1 MPKLPNIY
9 PLQNGTYRASV
20 SLGFDSQTGKRIR
33 KFKTGFKTQ
42 REAQLWQL
50 QIQADFGKGAISTNS
65 TMTFKKFLDDYFIP
79 DYKSQVRKRTF
90 DMSQSKFKRLSYFEN
105 MKLSDILPPHVKQ
118 WQNSMFIE
126 GLSNNYIR
134 SVHQILQQVFDL
146 AVKLGMLSN
155 NVAKTVGNVKKDR
168 PKVDFWTVEEFQL
181 FISTFDKSNIYE
193 LLYFTTFWFF
203 FMTGVRTSELQAIE
217 WSKID
222 FEKGT
227 VLIDCSMYYKSQK
240 EWYLTDTKSI
250 SGVRLLYLDD
260 DTLEH
265 LKFWKNA
272 QSQIGECKFVFSIA
286 DCPLVKSTLKR
297 VLKSHSDYAKIKSI
311 RIHDLRHSHASF
323 MLSLGVNDLEMQNRL
338 GHADIKTTL
347 GTYSHLR
354 PNAMKEVATRMTG
367 KVVVS
372 DNNIR
377 KSKFNGNQ
385 HTKKFQS
392 KVLSD

>member
-42 REAQLWQL
+42 REAQMWQL

-146 AVKLGMLSN
+146 AVKLGMLSS

-168 PKVDFWTVEEFQL
+168 PKVDFWTVEEFQQ

-323 MLSLGVNDLEMQNRL
+323 MLSLGMNDLEMQNRL

>member
-1 MPKLPNIY
+1 MIDNTINEYDLILFESFVVKLLLTEIMVFFYFKKNIM
-9 PLQNGTYRASV
+9 L
-20 SLGFDSQTGKRIR
+20 
-33 KFKTGFKTQ
+33 
-42 REAQLWQL
+42 
-50 QIQADFGKGAISTNS
+50 ADFGKGSITVNS

-90 DMSQSKFKRLSYFEN
+90 DMTQSKFKRLSYFEN
-105 MKLSDILPPHVKQ
+105 MKLSDIQAPHVKQ

-146 AVKLGMLSN
+146 AVKLGMLSS

-227 VLIDCSMYYKSQK
+227 ALINCSMYYKSQK

-265 LKFWKNA
+265 LKYWKKA

-286 DCPLVKSTLKR
+286 DSPLVKSTLKR

-323 MLSLGVNDLEMQNRL
+323 MLSLGMNDLEMQNRL

-372 DNNIR
+372 DNIVR

-385 HTKKFQS
+385 NTKNFQS

>member
-1 MPKLPNIY
+1 MIDNTINEYDLILFESFVVKLLLTEIMVFFYFKKNIM
-9 PLQNGTYRASV
+9 L
-20 SLGFDSQTGKRIR
+20 
-33 KFKTGFKTQ
+33 
-42 REAQLWQL
+42 
-50 QIQADFGKGAISTNS
+50 ADFGKGSITVNS

-90 DMSQSKFKRLSYFEN
+90 DMTQSKFKRLSFFEN
-105 MKLSDILPPHVKQ
+105 MKLSDIQAPHVNK
-118 WQNSMFIE
+118 WQNAMFIE

-134 SVHQILQQVFDL
+134 SVHQMLQQIFDL

-227 VLIDCSMYYKSQK
+227 ALINCSMYYKSQK

-265 LKFWKNA
+265 LKYWKKA

-286 DCPLVKSTLKR
+286 DSPLVKSTLKR

-323 MLSLGVNDLEMQNRL
+323 MLSLGMNDLEMQNRL

-372 DNNIR
+372 DNIVR

-385 HTKKFQS
+385 NTKNFQS

>member
-1 MPKLPNIY
+1 MIDNTINEYDLILFESFVVKLLLTEIMVFFYFKKNIM
-9 PLQNGTYRASV
+9 L
-20 SLGFDSQTGKRIR
+20 
-33 KFKTGFKTQ
+33 
-42 REAQLWQL
+42 
-50 QIQADFGKGAISTNS
+50 ADFGKGSITVNS

-90 DMSQSKFKRLSYFEN
+90 DMTQSKFKRLSFFEN
-105 MKLSDILPPHVKQ
+105 MKLSDIQAPHVKK
-118 WQNSMFIE
+118 WQNAMFIE

-134 SVHQILQQVFDL
+134 SVHQMLQQIFDL

-155 NVAKTVGNVKKDR
+155 NVAKTVRNVKKDR

-227 VLIDCSMYYKSQK
+227 ALINCSMYYKSQK

-265 LKFWKNA
+265 LKYWKKA

-286 DCPLVKSTLKR
+286 DSPLVKSTLKR

-323 MLSLGVNDLEMQNRL
+323 MLSLGMNDLEMQNRL

-372 DNNIR
+372 DNIVR

-385 HTKKFQS
+385 NTKNFQS

>member
-1 MPKLPNIY
+1 MIDNTINEYDLILFESFVVKLLLTEIMVFFYFKKNIM
-9 PLQNGTYRASV
+9 L
-20 SLGFDSQTGKRIR
+20 
-33 KFKTGFKTQ
+33 
-42 REAQLWQL
+42 
-50 QIQADFGKGAISTNS
+50 ADFGKGSITVNS

-90 DMSQSKFKRLSYFEN
+90 DMTQSKFKRLSYFEN
-105 MKLSDILPPHVKQ
+105 MKLSDIQAPHVKQ

-134 SVHQILQQVFDL
+134 SVHQMLQQIFDL

-227 VLIDCSMYYKSQK
+227 ALINCSMYYKSQK

-265 LKFWKNA
+265 LKYWKKA

-323 MLSLGVNDLEMQNRL
+323 MLSLGMNDLEMQNRL

-372 DNNIR
+372 DNIVR

-385 HTKKFQS
+385 NTKNFQS

>member
-1 MPKLPNIY
+1 MIDNTINEYDLILFESFVVKLLLTEIMVFFYFKKNIM
-9 PLQNGTYRASV
+9 L
-20 SLGFDSQTGKRIR
+20 
-33 KFKTGFKTQ
+33 
-42 REAQLWQL
+42 
-50 QIQADFGKGAISTNS
+50 ADFGKGSITVNS

-90 DMSQSKFKRLSYFEN
+90 DMTQSKFKRLSYFEN
-105 MKLSDILPPHVKQ
+105 MKLSDIQAPHVKQ

-227 VLIDCSMYYKSQK
+227 ALINCSMYYKSQK

-265 LKFWKNA
+265 LKYWKKA

-286 DCPLVKSTLKR
+286 DSPLVKSTLKR

-323 MLSLGVNDLEMQNRL
+323 MLSLGMNDLEMQNRL

-372 DNNIR
+372 DNIVR

-385 HTKKFQS
+385 NTKNFQS

>member
-1 MPKLPNIY
+1 MIDNTINEYDLILFESFVVKLLLTEIMVFFYFKKNIM
-9 PLQNGTYRASV
+9 L
-20 SLGFDSQTGKRIR
+20 
-33 KFKTGFKTQ
+33 
-42 REAQLWQL
+42 
-50 QIQADFGKGAISTNS
+50 ADFGKGSITVNS

-90 DMSQSKFKRLSYFEN
+90 DMTQSKFKRLSYFEN
-105 MKLSDILPPHVKQ
+105 MKLSDIQAPHVKK
-118 WQNSMFIE
+118 WQNAMFIE

-134 SVHQILQQVFDL
+134 SVHQMLQQIFDL

-265 LKFWKNA
+265 LKYWKKA

-323 MLSLGVNDLEMQNRL
+323 MLSLGMNDLEMQNRL

-372 DNNIR
+372 GNIVR

-385 HTKKFQS
+385 NTKNFQS

>member
-1 MPKLPNIY
+1 MIDNTINEYDLILFESFVVKLLLTEIMVFFYFKKNIM
-9 PLQNGTYRASV
+9 L
-20 SLGFDSQTGKRIR
+20 
-33 KFKTGFKTQ
+33 
-42 REAQLWQL
+42 
-50 QIQADFGKGAISTNS
+50 ADFGKGSITVNS

-90 DMSQSKFKRLSYFEN
+90 DMTQSKFKRLSFFEN
-105 MKLSDILPPHVKQ
+105 MKLSDIQAPHVKK
-118 WQNSMFIE
+118 WQNAMFIE
-126 GLSNNYIR
+126 WLSNNYIR
-134 SVHQILQQVFDL
+134 SVHQMLQQIFDL

-227 VLIDCSMYYKSQK
+227 ALINCSMYYKSQK

-265 LKFWKNA
+265 LKYWKKA

-286 DCPLVKSTLKR
+286 DSPLVKSTLKR

-323 MLSLGVNDLEMQNRL
+323 MLSLGMNDLEMQNRL

-372 DNNIR
+372 DNIVR

-385 HTKKFQS
+385 NTKNFQS

>member
-1 MPKLPNIY
+1 MIDNTINEYDLILFESFVVKLLLTEIMVFFYFKKNIM
-9 PLQNGTYRASV
+9 L
-20 SLGFDSQTGKRIR
+20 
-33 KFKTGFKTQ
+33 
-42 REAQLWQL
+42 
-50 QIQADFGKGAISTNS
+50 ADFGKGSITVNS

-90 DMSQSKFKRLSYFEN
+90 DMTQSKFKRLSYFEN
-105 MKLSDILPPHVKQ
+105 MKLSDIQAPHVKQ
-118 WQNSMFIE
+118 WQNAMFIE

-146 AVKLGMLSN
+146 AVKLDMLSN

-227 VLIDCSMYYKSQK
+227 ALINCSMYYKSQK

-265 LKFWKNA
+265 LKYWKKA

-286 DCPLVKSTLKR
+286 DSPLVKSTLKR

-323 MLSLGVNDLEMQNRL
+323 MLSLGMNDLEMQNRL

-372 DNNIR
+372 DNIVR

-385 HTKKFQS
+385 NTKNFQS

>member
-42 REAQLWQL
+42 REAQMWQL

-323 MLSLGVNDLEMQNRL
+323 MLSLGMNDLEMQNRL

-385 HTKKFQS
+385 HTKKIQS

>member
-1 MPKLPNIY
+1 MPKLSNIY

-33 KFKTGFKTQ
+33 KFKNGFKTQ
-42 REAQLWQL
+42 REAQMWQL

-90 DMSQSKFKRLSYFEN
+90 DMSKSKFKRLSYFEN

-118 WQNSMFIE
+118 WQNAMFIE

-240 EWYLTDTKSI
+240 EWYITDTKSI
-250 SGVRLLYLDD
+250 SGIRLLYLDD

-323 MLSLGVNDLEMQNRL
+323 MLSLGMNDLEMQNRL

-385 HTKKFQS
+385 HTKKIQS

>member
-1 MPKLPNIY
+1 MIDNTINEYDLILFESFVIKLLLTEIMVFFYFKKNIM
-9 PLQNGTYRASV
+9 L
-20 SLGFDSQTGKRIR
+20 
-33 KFKTGFKTQ
+33 
-42 REAQLWQL
+42 
-50 QIQADFGKGAISTNS
+50 ADFGKGSITVNS

-90 DMSQSKFKRLSYFEN
+90 DMTQSKFKRLSYFEN
-105 MKLSDILPPHVKQ
+105 MKLSDIQAPHVKQ

-126 GLSNNYIR
+126 ELSNNYIR

-146 AVKLGMLSN
+146 AVKLGMLSS

-265 LKFWKNA
+265 LKYWKKA

-286 DCPLVKSTLKR
+286 DSPLVKSTLKR
-297 VLKSHSDYAKIKSI
+297 ILKSHSDYAKIKSI
-311 RIHDLRHSHASF
+311 RVHDLRHSHASF
-323 MLSLGVNDLEMQNRL
+323 MLSLGMNDLEMQNRL

-372 DNNIR
+372 DNIVR

-385 HTKKFQS
+385 NTKNFQS

>member
-118 WQNSMFIE
+118 WQNAMFIE

-146 AVKLGMLSN
+146 AVKLGMLSS

-265 LKFWKNA
+265 LKYWKKA

-286 DCPLVKSTLKR
+286 DSPLVKSTLKR

-323 MLSLGVNDLEMQNRL
+323 MLSLGMNDLEMQNRL

-385 HTKKFQS
+385 HTKKIQS

>member
-1 MPKLPNIY
+1 MIDNTINEYDLILFESFVVKLLLTEIMVFFYFKKNIM
-9 PLQNGTYRASV
+9 L
-20 SLGFDSQTGKRIR
+20 
-33 KFKTGFKTQ
+33 
-42 REAQLWQL
+42 
-50 QIQADFGKGAISTNS
+50 ADFGKGSITVNS

-90 DMSQSKFKRLSYFEN
+90 DMTQSKFKRLSYFEN
-105 MKLSDILPPHVKQ
+105 MKLSDIQAPHVKQ

-146 AVKLGMLSN
+146 AVKLGMLSS

-227 VLIDCSMYYKSQK
+227 ALINCSMYYKSQK

-265 LKFWKNA
+265 LKYWKKA

-286 DCPLVKSTLKR
+286 DSPLVKSTLKR

-323 MLSLGVNDLEMQNRL
+323 MLSLGMNDLEMQNRL

-367 KVVVS
+367 KVMVS
-372 DNNIR
+372 DNIVR

-385 HTKKFQS
+385 NTKNFQS

>member
-1 MPKLPNIY
+1 MPKIPSIY
-9 PLQNGTYRASV
+9 PMSNGTYRATV
-20 SLGFDSQTGKRIR
+20 SLGFDVQTGKRIQ
-33 KFKTGFKTQ
+33 KFKNGFKTQ
-42 REAQLWQL
+42 KEAQEWRLCML
-50 QIQADFGKGAISTNS
+50 ADFGKGSITVNS

-90 DMSQSKFKRLSYFEN
+90 DMTQSKFKRLSYFEN
-105 MKLSDILPPHVKQ
+105 MKLSDIQAPHVKQ

-146 AVKLGMLSN
+146 AVKLGMLSS

-227 VLIDCSMYYKSQK
+227 VLIDCSMYYKNQK

-265 LKFWKNA
+265 LKYWKKA

-286 DCPLVKSTLKR
+286 DSPLVKSTLKR

-323 MLSLGVNDLEMQNRL
+323 MLSLGMNDLEMQNRL

-377 KSKFNGNQ
+377 KTRFNGNQ
-385 HTKKFQS
+385 HRIK
-392 KVLSD
+392 LR

>member
-1 MPKLPNIY
+1 MPKIPSIY
-9 PLQNGTYRASV
+9 PMSNGTYRATV
-20 SLGFDSQTGKRIR
+20 SLGFDVQTGKRIQ
-33 KFKTGFKTQ
+33 KFKNGFKTQ
-42 REAQLWQL
+42 KEAQEWRLCML
-50 QIQADFGKGAISTNS
+50 ADFGKGSITVNS

-90 DMSQSKFKRLSYFEN
+90 DMTQSKFKRLSYFEN
-105 MKLSDILPPHVKQ
+105 MKLSDIQAPHVKQ

-146 AVKLGMLSN
+146 AVKLGMLSS

-227 VLIDCSMYYKSQK
+227 VLIDCSMYYKNQK

-265 LKFWKNA
+265 LKYWKKA

-286 DCPLVKSTLKR
+286 DSPLVKSTLKR

-323 MLSLGVNDLEMQNRL
+323 MLSLGMNDLEMQNRL

-367 KVVVS
+367 KVIVS

-385 HTKKFQS
+385 HTKNFQS

>member
-20 SLGFDSQTGKRIR
+20 SLGFDSRTGKRIR

-42 REAQLWQL
+42 REAQMWQL

-181 FISTFDKSNIYE
+181 FISTF
-193 LLYFTTFWFF
+193 
-203 FMTGVRTSELQAIE
+203 
-217 WSKID
+217 
-222 FEKGT
+222 
-227 VLIDCSMYYKSQK
+227 LIDCSMYYKNQK

-265 LKFWKNA
+265 LKYWKKA

-286 DCPLVKSTLKR
+286 DSPLVKSTLKR

-323 MLSLGVNDLEMQNRL
+323 MLSLGMNDLEMQNRL

-372 DNNIR
+372 DNIVR

-385 HTKKFQS
+385 NTKNFQS

>member
-1 MPKLPNIY
+1 MIDNTINEYDLILFESFVVKLLLTEIMVFFYFKKNIM
-9 PLQNGTYRASV
+9 L
-20 SLGFDSQTGKRIR
+20 
-33 KFKTGFKTQ
+33 
-42 REAQLWQL
+42 
-50 QIQADFGKGAISTNS
+50 ADFGKGSITVNS

-90 DMSQSKFKRLSYFEN
+90 DMTQSKFKRLSYFEN
-105 MKLSDILPPHVKQ
+105 MKLSDIQAPHVKQ

-126 GLSNNYIR
+126 ELSNNYIR
-134 SVHQILQQVFDL
+134 SVHQILQQIFDL
-146 AVKLGMLSN
+146 AVKLGMLSS

-181 FISTFDKSNIYE
+181 FISTFDKSYIYE

-240 EWYLTDTKSI
+240 EWYLTGTKSI

-265 LKFWKNA
+265 LKYWKKA

-286 DCPLVKSTLKR
+286 DSPLVKSTLKR

-323 MLSLGVNDLEMQNRL
+323 MLSLGMNDLEMQNRL

-367 KVVVS
+367 KVMVS
-372 DNNIR
+372 DNIVR

-385 HTKKFQS
+385 NTKNFQS

>member
-1 MPKLPNIY
+1 MIVDLIVIDNTINEYDLILFESFVVKLLLTEIMVFFYFKKNIM
-9 PLQNGTYRASV
+9 L
-20 SLGFDSQTGKRIR
+20 
-33 KFKTGFKTQ
+33 
-42 REAQLWQL
+42 
-50 QIQADFGKGAISTNS
+50 ADFGKGSITVNS

-90 DMSQSKFKRLSYFEN
+90 DMTQSKFKRLSFFEN
-105 MKLSDILPPHVKQ
+105 MKLSDIQAPHVKQ
-118 WQNSMFIE
+118 WQNAMFIE

-134 SVHQILQQVFDL
+134 SVHQMLQQIFDL

-227 VLIDCSMYYKSQK
+227 ALINCSMYYKSQK

-265 LKFWKNA
+265 LKYWKKA

-286 DCPLVKSTLKR
+286 DSPLVKSTLKR

-323 MLSLGVNDLEMQNRL
+323 MLSLGMNDLEMQNRL

-372 DNNIR
+372 DNIVR

-385 HTKKFQS
+385 NTKNFQS

>member
-323 MLSLGVNDLEMQNRL
+323 MLSLGMNDLEMQNRL

-372 DNNIR
+372 DNIR

>member
-1 MPKLPNIY
+1 MIDNTINEYDLILFESFVVKLLLTEIMVFFYFKKNIM
-9 PLQNGTYRASV
+9 L
-20 SLGFDSQTGKRIR
+20 
-33 KFKTGFKTQ
+33 
-42 REAQLWQL
+42 
-50 QIQADFGKGAISTNS
+50 ADFGKGSITVNS

-90 DMSQSKFKRLSYFEN
+90 DMTQSKFKRLSFFEN
-105 MKLSDILPPHVKQ
+105 MKLSDIQAPHVKQ

-134 SVHQILQQVFDL
+134 SVHQMLQQIFDL

-227 VLIDCSMYYKSQK
+227 ALINCSMYYKSQK

-265 LKFWKNA
+265 LKYWKKA

-286 DCPLVKSTLKR
+286 DSPLVKSTLKR

-323 MLSLGVNDLEMQNRL
+323 MLSLGMNDLEMQNRL

-372 DNNIR
+372 DNIVR

-385 HTKKFQS
+385 NTKNFQS